1 MKTRLPLL
9 AIVASGLLWGI
20 IRINAADKA
29 WDSWKLP
36 AEETRLKPGAGSELV
51 KANCLLCHSTDYI
64 STQPPLTRD
73 QWKATVLKMQQKF
86 GAPYNAE
93 KLDPQLVEYLV
104 KAYGK

>member
-1 MKTRLPLL
+1 MKTHLSV
-9 AIVASGLLWGI
+9 ITFVIGGLLWGI
-20 IRINAADKA
+20 FQISAADKA

-36 AEETRLKPGAGSELV
+36 TEETRLKAGPGADLV

-73 QWKATVLKMQQKF
+73 QWKATVTKMQQKF

-93 KLDPQLVEYLV
+93 KMDPVIDYLV
-104 KAYGK
+104 NSYGK

>member
-1 MKTRLPLL
+1 MKTRLSV
-9 AIVASGLLWGI
+9 ITFVTGGLLWGI
-20 IRINAADKA
+20 LQINAADKA

-36 AEETRLKPGAGSELV
+36 AEETRLKAGPGADLV

-73 QWKATVLKMQQKF
+73 QWKATVTKMQQKF

-93 KLDPQLVEYLV
+93 KMDPVIDYLV
-104 KAYGK
+104 KSYGK